1 MSLITKIKDCTKE
14 FAPIEKISQDDTSAV
29 KRVRRGKSAKDRK
42 GSRK

>member
-1 MSLITKIKDCTKE
+1 MSLITKVRDCTKE
-14 FAPIEKISQDDTSAV
+14 FAPIEKISQDDAASQ